1 MEGQIAKLVKGLAH
15 NSIKYLSNHNKVCIS
30 KINMMIQKWTIM
42 KTKTRVI
49 VKIDVKLSNIV
60 KNNDDDK
67 YFRVDRN

>member
-1 MEGQIAKLVKGLAH
+1 
-15 NSIKYLSNHNKVCIS
+15 
-30 KINMMIQKWTIM
+30 M